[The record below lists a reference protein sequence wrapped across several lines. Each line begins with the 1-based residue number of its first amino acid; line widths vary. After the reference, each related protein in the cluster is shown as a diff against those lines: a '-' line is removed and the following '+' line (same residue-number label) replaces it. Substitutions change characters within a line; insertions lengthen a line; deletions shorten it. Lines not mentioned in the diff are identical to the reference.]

1 MSIIG
6 IHVLYRDV
14 YYDLEILIYCCV
26 IAASQYSLLKS
37 CQPDVNTPVHVNCLL
52 FFNNV
57 FFKNFSFIQG
67 YNRHTAISRAIY
79 FCLFSS
85 LLLCTN
91 QFVQTPWHFVLFGV
105 TFSNVIVGEILYN
118 SLSIVLLCLP
128 LLFLFGLLP
137 QCSTFMLC
145 LLENF
150 DMHLFGGTAMINIP
164 GALYS
169 FSLSI
174 INWIVLSVIGY
185 YGLIIHTSTVK
196 FRFLKER
203 KLTFCCCLN
212 RILFKI
218 FSFRS
223 IVV

>member
-1 MSIIG
+1 
-6 IHVLYRDV
+6 
-14 YYDLEILIYCCV
+14 
-26 IAASQYSLLKS
+26 
-37 CQPDVNTPVHVNCLL
+37 
-52 FFNNV
+52 
-57 FFKNFSFIQG
+57 
-67 YNRHTAISRAIY
+67 
-79 FCLFSS
+79 
-85 LLLCTN
+85 
-91 QFVQTPWHFVLFGV
+91 
-105 TFSNVIVGEILYN
+105 
-118 SLSIVLLCLP
+118 
-128 LLFLFGLLP
+128 
-137 QCSTFMLC
+137 MLC